1 LNIIQECFK
10 QKILTLLYC
19 KKFLKGNVRTGGMA
33 QVEHR
38 LANAKALSPNSGT
51 ARKERKKER
60 KDGGIL
66 LKITLFF

>member
-1 LNIIQECFK
+1 
-10 QKILTLLYC
+10 
-19 KKFLKGNVRTGGMA
+19 MA